1 MITAA
6 QVQVLARVSRRKL
19 RRWRFVAAMLL
30 PALGVAAPPT
40 DSADAVNH
48 ALVQAYA
55 RYLVGGRSEVEIHL
69 SATGPLAS
77 ARTRALGDGTFSC
90 QVSGLQPVGGAPDP
104 ELSRLRLAGL
114 LVHEVTH
121 CQVSPYTSEI
131 RREHGDAASAAATL
145 LVQLTMESVADAR
158 AVFELFRVDGAQAAG
173 RYVDSV
179 LPQRQNP
186 ASPGHA
192 TATALRAAL
201 ALAQSNPETIA
212 TAEQAFAAALQTG
225 QAGAAQ
231 TLARQLAGQGAQTLM
246 QSPEVSASAAD
257 LATALSRAR
266 TAFQAGRFD
275 NRAATLR
282 VSNDGVSA
290 SDAHFLVG
298 ADGALRTQPV
308 LSAEGAHR
316 AGLLAAMI
324 GSRHGPEHRLA
335 VQWLRRQGL
344 LDTLTL
350 PRASSAFARLLKTYS
365 DGSPAQTAHMVLM
378 LGQVI
383 EACRPGDDL
392 SAVLDNAADVL
403 KDAQLAG
410 PAAIQGGL

>member
-1 MITAA
+1 MIAATA
-6 QVQVLARVSRRKL
+6 VFARVSRPTL
-19 RRWRFVAAMLL
+19 RRLRLAAAMFV

-40 DSADAVNH
+40 DSPDGVNH

-69 SATGPLAS
+69 SAAGPLAS

-90 QVSGLQPVGGAPDP
+90 QVSGLRPVGGVLDP
-104 ELSRLRLAGL
+104 ELSRLRLAGM
-114 LVHEVTH
+114 LVHEATH

-131 RREHGDAASAAATL
+131 RRDQGDAASAAATL

-179 LPQRQNP
+179 LPQRQNS
-186 ASPGHA
+186 ASPGHS
-192 TATALRAAL
+192 TAAALRAAL
-201 ALAQSNPETIA
+201 AQAQLNPETIA

-225 QAGAAQ
+225 QSSARHTLHGLLEGHGAHA
-231 TLARQLAGQGAQTLM
+231 LM
-246 QSPEVSASAAD
+246 ESPEVSASAAE
-257 LATALSRAR
+257 LVTALSRAR
-266 TAFQAGRFD
+266 QAFATGRFD

-282 VSNDGVSA
+282 ASNDGVSG
-290 SDAHFLVG
+290 SDAHFLVESEG
-298 ADGALRTQPV
+298 TVRTQPV

-316 AGLLAAMI
+316 AGLLATMI
-324 GSRHGPEHRLA
+324 GSRNGPEHRLA

-350 PRASSAFARLLKTYS
+350 PRASSAFARLLRAYG
-365 DGSPAQTAHMVLM
+365 DGSPAQTARMVLM
-378 LGQVI
+378 LGKVI
-383 EACRPGDDL
+383 EACGPGDDL
-392 SAVLDNAADVL
+392 SAVLDNAVDLL
-403 KDAQLAG
+403 KAAQLAG
-410 PAAIQGGL
+410 PAAVQGGL

>member
-1 MITAA
+1 MFSAA
-6 QVQVLARVSRRKL
+6 HVFAQVSRRTL
-19 RRWRFVAAMLL
+19 RRMRFVAALFV
-30 PALGVAAPPT
+30 PALGVAAPPIDST
-40 DSADAVNH
+40 DTANH
-48 ALVQAYA
+48 ALVQVYA
-55 RYLVGGRSEVEIHL
+55 RYLVGGRSDVEIHL
-69 SATGPLAS
+69 SAAGPLAS
-77 ARTRALGDGTFSC
+77 ARTRALGDATFSC
-90 QVSGLQPVGGAPDP
+90 QVSGLRPAGGGLDS

-114 LVHEVTH
+114 LVHEATH
-121 CQVSPYTSEI
+121 CQVSPYASEI
-131 RREHGDAASAAATL
+131 RRGHGDAASAAATL

-186 ASPGHA
+186 ASPGHS
-192 TATALRAAL
+192 TAAALRAAL
-201 ALAQSNPETIA
+201 ALAQSNPKTIG
-212 TAEQAFAAALQTG
+212 TAELAFAAALQTG
-225 QAGAAQ
+225 QSSALQ
-231 TLARQLAGQGAQTLM
+231 TLRGLLEGQGAQALM
-246 QSPEVSASAAD
+246 ESPEVSAGATD
-257 LATALSRAR
+257 LATALNRAR
-266 TAFQAGRFD
+266 HAFDNGRFD

-282 VSNDGVSA
+282 ASNDGVSG

-298 ADGALRTQPV
+298 ADGAVRTQPV

-392 SAVLDNAADVL
+392 SAVLDHAADLL

-410 PAAIQGGL
+410 PASVQGGL